1 MAGITG
7 WLAIPCSNALLPTSV
22 VRGGL
27 LMAFDNSHL
36 ADPGLF
42 WRAVSAAGAPVD
54 REDWLRLCSGIA
66 CWASLCGEDGLAAIE
81 AWSARHNRGEAKHRS
96 QYRHFLKLKGI
107 TNPEA
112 MAQVFLQF
120 SGVEWNRQ
128 ASVQSDADRAE
139 RLRLS
144 REATAKAKAERD
156 KKGDAAAR
164 AAVKLLAKGGDPA
177 STPYWRKKTALA
189 AAGGVQLPALS
200 TDLGVG
206 GMFRSFNPRAYWS
219 DCLLIPVYKFDAARQ
234 LYVDGLE
241 AICGRCSA
249 EGFQLTGSKFSPA
262 GTRKQGGFYP
272 MPGFMDVL
280 DGSPHAPYSPLFV
293 CEGFAT
299 AFALHHLSRGKVA
312 VCAAF
317 SIAGFGS
324 CVASLRRFWPD
335 VDVMLVPD
343 HGEAYR
349 LAHKAAYGDEREP
362 VPTIPGAAVVSFD
375 GLDRFTPRDN
385 LDWFDVLVEEG
396 EDRARELLRYAV
408 RHARLERG

>member
-1 MAGITG
+1 
-7 WLAIPCSNALLPTSV
+7 
-22 VRGGL
+22 
-27 LMAFDNSHL
+27 MAFDNSHL

-120 SGVEWNRQ
+120 SGVEWRTGR
-128 ASVQSDADRAE
+128 ASVQSDVDRAE

-144 REATAKAKAERD
+144 HEATAKAKAERD

-164 AAVKLLAKGGDPA
+164 AAVKLLASGGDPEA
-177 STPYWRKKTALA
+177 TPYWRKKTALA
-189 AAGGVQLPALS
+189 AAGGVQLPALCG
-200 TDLGVG
+200 DLKSG
-206 GMFRSFNPRAYWS
+206 GLFRSFNPRAFWS
-219 DCLLIPVYKFDAARQ
+219 DCLLVPVYKLSTTGE
-234 LYVDGLE
+234 LYVDGIE
-241 AICGRCSA
+241 AICGTCSL
-249 EGFQLTGSKFSPA
+249 EGSRLTGSKFSPA

-272 MPGFMDVL
+272 MPGFRDVL
-280 DGSPHAPYSPLFV
+280 NGSPHAPYSPLFV

-335 VDVMLVPD
+335 ADVMLVPD

-408 RHARLERG
+408 RHARLERR

>member
-1 MAGITG
+1 
-7 WLAIPCSNALLPTSV
+7 
-22 VRGGL
+22 
-27 LMAFDNSHL
+27 MAFDNSHL

-96 QYRHFLKLKGI
+96 QYRNFLKLKGV

-112 MAQVFLQF
+112 MAQSFLNL
-120 SGVEWNRQ
+120 SGVEWRTGR
-128 ASVQSDADRAE
+128 APALAESDADREARLTRSKNAE
-139 RLRLS
+139 
-144 REATAKAKAERD
+144 AKAAIERNR
-156 KKGDAAAR
+156 KGDTAAR
-164 AAVKLLAKGGDPA
+164 AAIKLLANGIAGDE
-177 STPYWRKKTALA
+177 SLYWQKKVALA
-189 AAGGVQLPALS
+189 VAGGVQLPALPVDVK
-200 TDLGVG
+200 TG
-206 GMFRSFNPRAYWS
+206 GLFRSYSPKAFWS
-219 DCLLIPVYKFDAARQ
+219 ESLLVPVYKIGEPGL

-249 EGFQLTGSKFSPA
+249 EGSRVMGTKFTPA
-262 GTRKQGGFYP
+262 GTRKAGGFYP
-272 MPGFMDVL
+272 MPGFMKVL
-280 DGSPHAPYSPLFV
+280 DTSPHAPHSPLFV

-299 AFALHHLSRGKVA
+299 AVALHHLSRGKVA

-324 CVASLRRFWPD
+324 SVESVRRIWPD
-335 VDVMLVPD
+335 VEVMLVPD
-343 HGEAYR
+343 AGEAYR
-349 LAHKAAYGDEREP
+349 LAHKAAFGNDREP
-362 VPTIPGAAVVSFD
+362 VPTIPGASVVSFD
-375 GLDRFTPRDN
+375 GLDGFTPRDN

-396 EDRARELLRYAV
+396 EDRARDLLRHAV

>member
-1 MAGITG
+1 
-7 WLAIPCSNALLPTSV
+7 
-22 VRGGL
+22 
-27 LMAFDNSHL
+27 MAFVDFDTTHL
-36 ADPGLF
+36 KEDPGLF
-42 WRAVSAAGAPVD
+42 WRAVSAAGAPAD
-54 REDWLRLCSGIA
+54 RDDWVRLCLALG

-81 AWSARHNRGEAKHRS
+81 AWSTRHGRGENRHRQ
-96 QYRHFLKLKGI
+96 QYRSFLKGDLD
-107 TNPEA
+107 TFA
-112 MAQVFLQF
+112 AQAFLNF
-120 SGVEWNRQ
+120 SGVEWRNGR
-128 ASVQSDADRAE
+128 ASVQSDVDRAE

-408 RHARLERG
+408 RHARLERR

>member
-1 MAGITG
+1 
-7 WLAIPCSNALLPTSV
+7 
-22 VRGGL
+22 
-27 LMAFDNSHL
+27 MAFDNSHL

-112 MAQVFLQF
+112 MAQSFLNL
-120 SGVEWNRQ
+120 SGVEWRTGR
-128 ASVQSDADRAE
+128 APIPAESDADREARLTRSKNAE
-139 RLRLS
+139 
-144 REATAKAKAERD
+144 AKAAIERNR
-156 KKGDAAAR
+156 KGDTAAR
-164 AAVKLLAKGGDPA
+164 AAIKLLANGSDGDE
-177 STPYWRKKTALA
+177 SLYWQKKVALA
-189 AAGGVQLPALS
+189 VAGGVQLPALPVDVK
-200 TDLGVG
+200 TG
-206 GMFRSFNPRAYWS
+206 GLFRSYSPKAFWS
-219 DCLLIPVYKFDAARQ
+219 KSLLVPVYKIGEPGL

-249 EGFQLTGSKFSPA
+249 EGSRVMGTKFTPA
-262 GTRKQGGFYP
+262 GTRKAGGFYP
-272 MPGFMDVL
+272 MPGFMKVL
-280 DGSPHAPYSPLFV
+280 DTSPHAPYSPLFV

-299 AFALHHLSRGKVA
+299 AVALHHLTRGKVA

-335 VDVMLVPD
+335 AEVMLVPD
-343 HGEAYR
+343 AGEAYR
-349 LAHKAAYGDEREP
+349 LAHKAAYGDDREP
-362 VPTIPGAAVVSFD
+362 VPTIPGASVVSFD
-375 GLDRFTPRDN
+375 GLDGFTPRDN

-396 EDRARELLRYAV
+396 EDRARDLLRYAV

>member
-1 MAGITG
+1 
-7 WLAIPCSNALLPTSV
+7 
-22 VRGGL
+22 
-27 LMAFDNSHL
+27 MAFDNSHL

-120 SGVEWNRQ
+120 SGVEWRTGR
-128 ASVQSDADRAE
+128 ASVQSDVDRAE

-144 REATAKAKAERD
+144 HEATAKAKAERD

-164 AAVKLLAKGGDPA
+164 AAVKLLASGGDPEA
-177 STPYWRKKTALA
+177 TPYWRKKTALA
-189 AAGGVQLPALS
+189 AAGGVQLPALCG
-200 TDLGVG
+200 DLKSG
-206 GMFRSFNPRAYWS
+206 GLFRSFNPRAFWS
-219 DCLLIPVYKFDAARQ
+219 DCLLVPVYKLSTTGE
-234 LYVDGLE
+234 LYVDGIE
-241 AICGRCSA
+241 AICGTCSL
-249 EGFQLTGSKFSPA
+249 EGSRLTGSKFSPA

-280 DGSPHAPYSPLFV
+280 NGSPHAPYSPLFI

-335 VDVMLVPD
+335 ADVMLVPD

>member
-1 MAGITG
+1 
-7 WLAIPCSNALLPTSV
+7 
-22 VRGGL
+22 
-27 LMAFDNSHL
+27 MAFDNSHL
-36 ADPGLF
+36 EDAGLF
-42 WRAVSAAGAPVD
+42 WRAIFAAGAPAD
-54 REDWLRLCSGIA
+54 RNDWLRLCSGIA

-96 QYRHFLKLKGI
+96 QYRHFLKLKGV

-120 SGVEWNRQ
+120 SGVEWRTGR
-128 ASVQSDADRAE
+128 ASVQSDVDRAE

-249 EGFQLTGSKFSPA
+249 EGSRVMGTKFSPA

-299 AFALHHLSRGKVA
+299 AVALHHLSRGKVA

-335 VDVMLVPD
+335 VEVMLVPD

-362 VPTIPGAAVVSFD
+362 VPTIPGASVVSFD

>member
-1 MAGITG
+1 
-7 WLAIPCSNALLPTSV
+7 
-22 VRGGL
+22 
-27 LMAFDNSHL
+27 MAFDNSHL

-120 SGVEWNRQ
+120 SGVEWRTGR
-128 ASVQSDADRAE
+128 ASVQSDVDRAE

-144 REATAKAKAERD
+144 LEATAKAKAERD

-299 AFALHHLSRGKVA
+299 AVALHHLTKGKVA

-317 SIAGFGS
+317 SISGFGS
-324 CVASLRRFWPD
+324 CVASLRRIWPD
-335 VDVMLVPD
+335 AEVMLVPD
-343 HGEAYR
+343 AGEAYR
-349 LAHKAAYGDEREP
+349 LAHKAAYGDDREP
-362 VPTIPGAAVVSFD
+362 VPTIPGASVVAFD
-375 GLDRFTPRDN
+375 GLDGFTPRDN

-396 EDRARELLRYAV
+396 EGRARELLRYAV

>member
-1 MAGITG
+1 
-7 WLAIPCSNALLPTSV
+7 
-22 VRGGL
+22 
-27 LMAFDNSHL
+27 MAFDNSHL
-36 ADPGLF
+36 EDAGLF
-42 WRAVSAAGAPVD
+42 WRAVSSAPAPVD
-54 REDWLRLCSGIA
+54 RDEWLKMARGIA
-66 CWASLCGEDGLAAIE
+66 CFASLCGEDGLAAIE
-81 AWSARHNRGEAKHRS
+81 AWSTRHNRGEAKHRS

-120 SGVEWNRQ
+120 SGVEWRTGR
-128 ASVQSDADRAE
+128 ASVQSDVDRAE

-144 REATAKAKAERD
+144 LEATAKAKAERD

-249 EGFQLTGSKFSPA
+249 EGSRVMGTKFTPA
-262 GTRKQGGFYP
+262 GTRKAGGFYP
-272 MPGFMDVL
+272 MPGFMKVL
-280 DGSPHAPYSPLFV
+280 DTSPHAPYSPLFV

-299 AFALHHLSRGKVA
+299 AVALHHLSRGKVA

-335 VDVMLVPD
+335 VDLMLVPD

>member
-1 MAGITG
+1 
-7 WLAIPCSNALLPTSV
+7 
-22 VRGGL
+22 
-27 LMAFDNSHL
+27 MAFDNSHL

-54 REDWLRLCSGIA
+54 REDWLRLCSCIA

-120 SGVEWNRQ
+120 SGVEWRTGR
-128 ASVQSDADRAE
+128 ASVQSDVDRAE

-206 GMFRSFNPRAYWS
+206 GIFRSFNPRAYWS

-324 CVASLRRFWPD
+324 CVESVRRFWPGCE
-335 VDVMLVPD
+335 VMLVPD
-343 HGEAYR
+343 AGKAYR
-349 LAHKAAYGDEREP
+349 MAHKAAFGDEREP
-362 VPTIPGAAVVSFD
+362 VPTIPGAAVLSFD

-396 EDRARELLRYAV
+396 EDRARDLLRYAV
-408 RHARLERG
+408 RHARLERR

>member
-1 MAGITG
+1 
-7 WLAIPCSNALLPTSV
+7 
-22 VRGGL
+22 
-27 LMAFDNSHL
+27 MAFDNSHL

-272 MPGFMDVL
+272 MPGFMKVL
-280 DGSPHAPYSPLFV
+280 DTSPHAPYSPLFV

-299 AFALHHLSRGKVA
+299 AVALHHLSRGKVA

-335 VDVMLVPD
+335 ADVMLVPD

-396 EDRARELLRYAV
+396 EDRARDLLRHAV

>member
-1 MAGITG
+1 
-7 WLAIPCSNALLPTSV
+7 
-22 VRGGL
+22 
-27 LMAFDNSHL
+27 MAFDNSHL

-249 EGFQLTGSKFSPA
+249 EGFQLTRSKFSPA

>member
-1 MAGITG
+1 
-7 WLAIPCSNALLPTSV
+7 
-22 VRGGL
+22 
-27 LMAFDNSHL
+27 MAFDNSHL

-408 RHARLERG
+408 RHARLERR

>member
-1 MAGITG
+1 
-7 WLAIPCSNALLPTSV
+7 
-22 VRGGL
+22 
-27 LMAFDNSHL
+27 MAFDNSHL

-96 QYRHFLKLKGI
+96 QYRNFLKLKGV

-112 MAQVFLQF
+112 MAQSFLNL
-120 SGVEWNRQ
+120 SGVEWRTGR
-128 ASVQSDADRAE
+128 APALAESDADREARLTRSKNAE
-139 RLRLS
+139 
-144 REATAKAKAERD
+144 AKAAIERNR
-156 KKGDAAAR
+156 KGDTAAR
-164 AAVKLLAKGGDPA
+164 AAIKLLANGIAGNE
-177 STPYWRKKTALA
+177 SLYWQKKVALA
-189 AAGGVQLPALS
+189 VAGGVQLPALPVDVK
-200 TDLGVG
+200 TG
-206 GMFRSFNPRAYWS
+206 GLFRSYSPKAFWS
-219 DCLLIPVYKFDAARQ
+219 ESLLVPVYKIGEPGL

-249 EGFQLTGSKFSPA
+249 EGSRVMGTKFSPA

-335 VDVMLVPD
+335 VEVMLVPD
-343 HGEAYR
+343 AGEAYR
-349 LAHKAAYGDEREP
+349 LAHKAAYGDDREP
-362 VPTIPGAAVVSFD
+362 VPTIPGASVVSFD
-375 GLDRFTPRDN
+375 GLNRFEPRDN

>member
-1 MAGITG
+1 
-7 WLAIPCSNALLPTSV
+7 
-22 VRGGL
+22 
-27 LMAFDNSHL
+27 MAFDNSHL
-36 ADPGLF
+36 EDAGLF
-42 WRAVSAAGAPVD
+42 WRAVSSAPAPVD
-54 REDWLRLCSGIA
+54 RDEWLKMARGIA
-66 CWASLCGEDGLAAIE
+66 CFASLCGEDGLAAIE
-81 AWSARHNRGEAKHRS
+81 AWSTRHNRGEAKHRS

-112 MAQVFLQF
+112 MAQVFLNF
-120 SGVEWNRQ
+120 SGVEWRTGR
-128 ASVQSDADRAE
+128 ASVQSDVDRAE

-144 REATAKAKAERD
+144 LEATAKAKAERD

-249 EGFQLTGSKFSPA
+249 EGSRVMGTKFTPA
-262 GTRKQGGFYP
+262 GTRKAGGFYP
-272 MPGFMDVL
+272 MPGFMKVL
-280 DGSPHAPYSPLFV
+280 DTSPHAPYSPLFV

-299 AFALHHLSRGKVA
+299 AVALHHLTKGKVA

-335 VDVMLVPD
+335 VDLMLVPD

>member
-1 MAGITG
+1 
-7 WLAIPCSNALLPTSV
+7 
-22 VRGGL
+22 
-27 LMAFDNSHL
+27 MAFDNSHL
-36 ADPGLF
+36 EDAGLF
-42 WRAVSAAGAPVD
+42 WRAVSSAPAPVD
-54 REDWLRLCSGIA
+54 RDEWLKMARGIA
-66 CWASLCGEDGLAAIE
+66 CFASLCGEDGLAAIE
-81 AWSARHNRGEAKHRS
+81 AWSTRHNRGEAKHRS

-120 SGVEWNRQ
+120 SGVEWRTGR
-128 ASVQSDADRAE
+128 ASVQSDVDRAE

-408 RHARLERG
+408 RHARLERR

>member
-1 MAGITG
+1 
-7 WLAIPCSNALLPTSV
+7 
-22 VRGGL
+22 
-27 LMAFDNSHL
+27 MAFDNSHL

-249 EGFQLTGSKFSPA
+249 EGFHLTGSKFSPA

>member
-1 MAGITG
+1 
-7 WLAIPCSNALLPTSV
+7 
-22 VRGGL
+22 
-27 LMAFDNSHL
+27 MAFDNSHL
-36 ADPGLF
+36 EDAGLF
-42 WRAVSAAGAPVD
+42 WRAVSSAPAPVD
-54 REDWLRLCSGIA
+54 RDEWLKMARGIA
-66 CWASLCGEDGLAAIE
+66 CFASLCGEDGLAAIE
-81 AWSARHNRGEAKHRS
+81 AWSTRHNRGEAKHRS

-120 SGVEWNRQ
+120 SGVEWRTGR
-128 ASVQSDADRAE
+128 ASVQSDVDRAE

-249 EGFQLTGSKFSPA
+249 EGSRVMGTKFTPA
-262 GTRKQGGFYP
+262 GTRKAGGFYP
-272 MPGFMDVL
+272 MPGFMKVL
-280 DGSPHAPYSPLFV
+280 DTSPHAPYSPLFV

-299 AFALHHLSRGKVA
+299 AVALHHLSRGKVA

-335 VDVMLVPD
+335 VDLMLVPD

>member
-1 MAGITG
+1 
-7 WLAIPCSNALLPTSV
+7 
-22 VRGGL
+22 
-27 LMAFDNSHL
+27 MAFDNSHL

-120 SGVEWNRQ
+120 SGVEWRTGR
-128 ASVQSDADRAE
+128 ASVQSDVDRAE

-144 REATAKAKAERD
+144 LEATAKAKAERD

-249 EGFQLTGSKFSPA
+249 EGSRVMGTKFTPA
-262 GTRKQGGFYP
+262 GTRKAGGFYP
-272 MPGFMDVL
+272 MPGFMKVL
-280 DGSPHAPYSPLFV
+280 DTSPHAPYSPLFV

>member
-1 MAGITG
+1 
-7 WLAIPCSNALLPTSV
+7 
-22 VRGGL
+22 
-27 LMAFDNSHL
+27 MAFDNSHL

-54 REDWLRLCSGIA
+54 REDWLHLCSGIA

-120 SGVEWNRQ
+120 SGVEWRTGR
-128 ASVQSDADRAE
+128 ASVQSDVDRAE

-144 REATAKAKAERD
+144 HEATAKAKAERD

-164 AAVKLLAKGGDPA
+164 AAVKLLASGGDPEA
-177 STPYWRKKTALA
+177 TPYWRKKTALA
-189 AAGGVQLPALS
+189 AAGGVQLPALCG
-200 TDLGVG
+200 DLKSG
-206 GMFRSFNPRAYWS
+206 GLFRSFNPRAFWS
-219 DCLLIPVYKFDAARQ
+219 DCLLVPVYKLSTTGE
-234 LYVDGLE
+234 LYVDGIE
-241 AICGRCSA
+241 AICGTCSL
-249 EGFQLTGSKFSPA
+249 EGSRLTGSKFSPA

-280 DGSPHAPYSPLFV
+280 NGSPHAPYSPLFV

-335 VDVMLVPD
+335 ADVMLVPD

>member
-1 MAGITG
+1 
-7 WLAIPCSNALLPTSV
+7 
-22 VRGGL
+22 
-27 LMAFDNSHL
+27 MAFDNSHL

-96 QYRHFLKLKGI
+96 QYRNFLKLKGV

-112 MAQVFLQF
+112 MAQSFLNL
-120 SGVEWNRQ
+120 SGVEWRTGR
-128 ASVQSDADRAE
+128 APALAESDADREARLTRSKNAE
-139 RLRLS
+139 
-144 REATAKAKAERD
+144 AKAAIERNR
-156 KKGDAAAR
+156 KGDTAAR
-164 AAVKLLAKGGDPA
+164 AAIKLLANGIAGDE
-177 STPYWRKKTALA
+177 SLYWQKKVALA
-189 AAGGVQLPALS
+189 VAGGVQLPALPVDVK
-200 TDLGVG
+200 TG
-206 GMFRSFNPRAYWS
+206 GLFRSYSPKAFWS
-219 DCLLIPVYKFDAARQ
+219 ESLLVPVYKIGEPGL

-249 EGFQLTGSKFSPA
+249 EGSRVMGTKFSPA

-335 VDVMLVPD
+335 VEVMLVPD
-343 HGEAYR
+343 AGEAYR
-349 LAHKAAYGDEREP
+349 LAHKAAYGDDREP
-362 VPTIPGAAVVSFD
+362 VPTIPGASVVSFD
-375 GLDRFTPRDN
+375 GLNRFEPRDN

>member
-1 MAGITG
+1 
-7 WLAIPCSNALLPTSV
+7 
-22 VRGGL
+22 
-27 LMAFDNSHL
+27 MAFDNSHL

>member
-1 MAGITG
+1 
-7 WLAIPCSNALLPTSV
+7 
-22 VRGGL
+22 
-27 LMAFDNSHL
+27 MAFDNSHL

-112 MAQVFLQF
+112 MAQAFLNF
-120 SGVEWNRQ
+120 SGVEWRTGR
-128 ASVQSDADRAE
+128 ASVQSDVDRAE

-164 AAVKLLAKGGDPA
+164 AAVKLLASGGDPEA
-177 STPYWRKKTALA
+177 TPYWRKKTALA

-299 AFALHHLSRGKVA
+299 AVALHHLTKGKVA

-343 HGEAYR
+343 AGKAYR
-349 LAHKAAYGDEREP
+349 MAHKAAFGNDREP
-362 VPTIPGAAVVSFD
+362 VPTIPGAAVVSLD
-375 GLDRFTPRDN
+375 GLDGFTPRDN

-396 EDRARELLRYAV
+396 EDRARDLLRHAV

>member
-1 MAGITG
+1 
-7 WLAIPCSNALLPTSV
+7 
-22 VRGGL
+22 
-27 LMAFDNSHL
+27 MAFDNSHL

-96 QYRHFLKLKGI
+96 QYRNFLKLKGV

-112 MAQVFLQF
+112 MAQSFLNL
-120 SGVEWNRQ
+120 SGVEWRTGR
-128 ASVQSDADRAE
+128 APALAESDADREARLTRSKNAE
-139 RLRLS
+139 
-144 REATAKAKAERD
+144 AKAAIERNR
-156 KKGDAAAR
+156 KGDTAAR
-164 AAVKLLAKGGDPA
+164 AAIKLLANGIAGDE
-177 STPYWRKKTALA
+177 SLYWQKKVALA
-189 AAGGVQLPALS
+189 VAGGVQLPALPVDVK
-200 TDLGVG
+200 TG
-206 GMFRSFNPRAYWS
+206 GLFRSYSPKAFWS
-219 DCLLIPVYKFDAARQ
+219 ESLLVPVYKIGEPGL

-249 EGFQLTGSKFSPA
+249 EGSRVMGTKFSPA

-408 RHARLERG
+408 RHARLERR

>member
-1 MAGITG
+1 
-7 WLAIPCSNALLPTSV
+7 
-22 VRGGL
+22 
-27 LMAFDNSHL
+27 MAFDNSHL

-120 SGVEWNRQ
+120 SGVEWRTGR
-128 ASVQSDADRAE
+128 ASVQSDVDRAE

-144 REATAKAKAERD
+144 HEATAKAKAERD

-164 AAVKLLAKGGDPA
+164 AAVKLLASGGDPEA
-177 STPYWRKKTALA
+177 TPYWRKKTALA
-189 AAGGVQLPALS
+189 AAGGVQLPALCG
-200 TDLGVG
+200 DLKSG
-206 GMFRSFNPRAYWS
+206 GLFRSFNPRAFWS
-219 DCLLIPVYKFDAARQ
+219 DCLLVPVYKLSTTGE
-234 LYVDGLE
+234 LYVDGIE
-241 AICGRCSA
+241 AICGTCSL
-249 EGFQLTGSKFSPA
+249 EGSRLTGSKFSPA

-335 VDVMLVPD
+335 ADVMLVPD

>member
-1 MAGITG
+1 
-7 WLAIPCSNALLPTSV
+7 
-22 VRGGL
+22 
-27 LMAFDNSHL
+27 MAFDNSHL

-120 SGVEWNRQ
+120 SGVEWRTGR
-128 ASVQSDADRAE
+128 ASVQSDVDRAE

-144 REATAKAKAERD
+144 HEATAKAKAERD

-164 AAVKLLAKGGDPA
+164 AAVKLLASGGDPEA
-177 STPYWRKKTALA
+177 TPYWRKKTALA
-189 AAGGVQLPALS
+189 AAGGVQLPALCG
-200 TDLGVG
+200 DLKSG
-206 GMFRSFNPRAYWS
+206 GLFRSFNPRAFWS
-219 DCLLIPVYKFDAARQ
+219 DCLLVPVYKLSTTGE
-234 LYVDGLE
+234 LYVDGIE
-241 AICGRCSA
+241 AICGTCSL
-249 EGFQLTGSKFSPA
+249 EGSRLTGSKFSPA

-280 DGSPHAPYSPLFV
+280 NGSPHAPYSPLFV

-335 VDVMLVPD
+335 ADVMLVPD

>member
-1 MAGITG
+1 
-7 WLAIPCSNALLPTSV
+7 
-22 VRGGL
+22 
-27 LMAFDNSHL
+27 MAFDNSHL

-81 AWSARHNRGEAKHRS
+81 AWSTRHNRGEAKHRS

-112 MAQVFLQF
+112 LAQVFLQF
-120 SGVEWNRQ
+120 SGVEWRTGR
-128 ASVQSDADRAE
+128 ASVQSDVDRAE

-249 EGFQLTGSKFSPA
+249 EGSRVMGTKFTPA
-262 GTRKQGGFYP
+262 GTRKAGGFYP
-272 MPGFMDVL
+272 MPGFMKVL
-280 DGSPHAPYSPLFV
+280 DTSPHAPYSPLFV

-299 AFALHHLSRGKVA
+299 AVALHHLSRGKVA

>member
-1 MAGITG
+1 
-7 WLAIPCSNALLPTSV
+7 
-22 VRGGL
+22 
-27 LMAFDNSHL
+27 MAFDNSHL
-36 ADPGLF
+36 EDAGLF
-42 WRAVSAAGAPVD
+42 WRAVSSAPAPVD
-54 REDWLRLCSGIA
+54 RDEWLKMARGIA
-66 CWASLCGEDGLAAIE
+66 CFASLCGEDGLAAIE
-81 AWSARHNRGEAKHRS
+81 AWSTRHNRGEAKHRS

-120 SGVEWNRQ
+120 SGVEWRTGR
-128 ASVQSDADRAE
+128 ASVQSDVDRAE

-249 EGFQLTGSKFSPA
+249 EGSRVMGTKFTPA
-262 GTRKQGGFYP
+262 GTRKAGGFYP
-272 MPGFMDVL
+272 MPGFMKVL
-280 DGSPHAPYSPLFV
+280 DTSPHAPYSPLFV

-299 AFALHHLSRGKVA
+299 AFALHHLTKGKVA

-335 VDVMLVPD
+335 VEVMLVPD
-343 HGEAYR
+343 AGEAYR
-349 LAHKAAYGDEREP
+349 LAHKAAYGDDREP
-362 VPTIPGAAVVSFD
+362 VPTIPGASVVSFD
-375 GLDRFTPRDN
+375 GLNRFEPRDN

>member
-1 MAGITG
+1 
-7 WLAIPCSNALLPTSV
+7 
-22 VRGGL
+22 
-27 LMAFDNSHL
+27 MAFDNSHL

-272 MPGFMDVL
+272 MPGFMKVL
-280 DGSPHAPYSPLFV
+280 DTSPHAPYSPLFV

-299 AFALHHLSRGKVA
+299 AVALHHLSRGKVA

-335 VDVMLVPD
+335 ADVMLVPD

-362 VPTIPGAAVVSFD
+362 VPTIPGAAVVSLD

-396 EDRARELLRYAV
+396 EDRARDLLRHAV

>member
-1 MAGITG
+1 
-7 WLAIPCSNALLPTSV
+7 
-22 VRGGL
+22 
-27 LMAFDNSHL
+27 MAFNNSHL

-96 QYRHFLKLKGI
+96 QYRHFLKLKGV

-112 MAQVFLQF
+112 MAQSFLNL
-120 SGVEWNRQ
+120 SGVEWRTGR
-128 ASVQSDADRAE
+128 APALAESDADREARLTRSKNAE
-139 RLRLS
+139 
-144 REATAKAKAERD
+144 AKAAIERNR
-156 KKGDAAAR
+156 KGDTAAR
-164 AAVKLLAKGGDPA
+164 AAIKLLANGIAGDE
-177 STPYWRKKTALA
+177 SLYWQKKVALA
-189 AAGGVQLPALS
+189 VAGGVQLPALPVDVK
-200 TDLGVG
+200 TG
-206 GMFRSFNPRAYWS
+206 GLFRSYSPKAFWS
-219 DCLLIPVYKFDAARQ
+219 ESLLVPVYKIGEPGL

-249 EGFQLTGSKFSPA
+249 EGSRVMGTKFTPA
-262 GTRKQGGFYP
+262 GTRKAGGFYP
-272 MPGFMDVL
+272 MPGFMKVL
-280 DGSPHAPYSPLFV
+280 DTSPHAPSSPLFV

-324 CVASLRRFWPD
+324 CVASLRRFWPY
-335 VDVMLVPD
+335 VEVMLVPD
-343 HGEAYR
+343 AGKAYR
-349 LAHKAAYGDEREP
+349 LAHKAAFGNDRDP

-375 GLDRFTPRDN
+375 GLDGFTPRDN

-396 EDRARELLRYAV
+396 EDLARDLLRHAV
-408 RHARLERG
+408 RHARLERHGYGA

>member
-1 MAGITG
+1 
-7 WLAIPCSNALLPTSV
+7 
-22 VRGGL
+22 
-27 LMAFDNSHL
+27 MAFDNSHL

-343 HGEAYR
+343 AGEAYR
-349 LAHKAAYGDEREP
+349 LAHKAAYGDDREP

>member
-1 MAGITG
+1 
-7 WLAIPCSNALLPTSV
+7 
-22 VRGGL
+22 
-27 LMAFDNSHL
+27 MAFDNSHL

-112 MAQVFLQF
+112 MAQAFLNF
-120 SGVEWNRQ
+120 SGVEWRTGR
-128 ASVQSDADRAE
+128 ASVQSDVDRAE

-144 REATAKAKAERD
+144 LEATAKAKAERD

-299 AFALHHLSRGKVA
+299 AVALHHLTKGKVA

-343 HGEAYR
+343 AGKAYR
-349 LAHKAAYGDEREP
+349 MAHKAAFGNDREP
-362 VPTIPGAAVVSFD
+362 VPTIPGAAVVSLD
-375 GLDRFTPRDN
+375 GLDGFTPRDN

-396 EDRARELLRYAV
+396 EDRARDLLRHAV

>member
-1 MAGITG
+1 
-7 WLAIPCSNALLPTSV
+7 
-22 VRGGL
+22 
-27 LMAFDNSHL
+27 
-36 ADPGLF
+36 
-42 WRAVSAAGAPVD
+42 
-54 REDWLRLCSGIA
+54 
-66 CWASLCGEDGLAAIE
+66 
-81 AWSARHNRGEAKHRS
+81 
-96 QYRHFLKLKGI
+96 
-107 TNPEA
+107 
-112 MAQVFLQF
+112 
-120 SGVEWNRQ
+120 
-128 ASVQSDADRAE
+128 
-139 RLRLS
+139 
-144 REATAKAKAERD
+144 
-156 KKGDAAAR
+156 
-164 AAVKLLAKGGDPA
+164 
-177 STPYWRKKTALA
+177 
-189 AAGGVQLPALS
+189 
-200 TDLGVG
+200 
-206 GMFRSFNPRAYWS
+206 
-219 DCLLIPVYKFDAARQ
+219 
-234 LYVDGLE
+234 
-241 AICGRCSA
+241 
-249 EGFQLTGSKFSPA
+249 
-262 GTRKQGGFYP
+262 

>member
-1 MAGITG
+1 
-7 WLAIPCSNALLPTSV
+7 
-22 VRGGL
+22 
-27 LMAFDNSHL
+27 MAFDNSHL

-396 EDRARELLRYAV
+396 EDRARDLLRHAV

>member
-1 MAGITG
+1 
-7 WLAIPCSNALLPTSV
+7 
-22 VRGGL
+22 
-27 LMAFDNSHL
+27 MAFDNSHL

-112 MAQVFLQF
+112 MAQVFLNF
-120 SGVEWNRQ
+120 SGVEWRTGR
-128 ASVQSDADRAE
+128 ASVQSDVDRAE

-164 AAVKLLAKGGDPA
+164 AAVKLLASGGDPEA
-177 STPYWRKKTALA
+177 TPYWRKKTALA
-189 AAGGVQLPALS
+189 AAGSVQLPALCG
-200 TDLGVG
+200 DLKSG
-206 GMFRSFNPRAYWS
+206 GLFRSFNPRAFWS
-219 DCLLIPVYKFDAARQ
+219 DCLLVPVYKLSTTGE
-234 LYVDGLE
+234 LYVDGIE
-241 AICGRCSA
+241 AICGTCSL
-249 EGFQLTGSKFSPA
+249 EGSRLTGSKFSPA

-280 DGSPHAPYSPLFV
+280 NGSPHAPYSPLFV

-299 AFALHHLSRGKVA
+299 AVALHHLTKGKVA

-317 SIAGFGS
+317 SIAGFGI
-324 CVASLRRFWPD
+324 CVASLRRFWPY
-335 VDVMLVPD
+335 VEVMLVPD
-343 HGEAYR
+343 AGKAYR
-349 LAHKAAYGDEREP
+349 LAHKAAFGNDREP
-362 VPTIPGAAVVSFD
+362 VPTIPGASVVSLD
-375 GLDRFTPRDN
+375 GLDGFTPRDN

-396 EDRARELLRYAV
+396 EDRARDLLRYAV

>member
-1 MAGITG
+1 
-7 WLAIPCSNALLPTSV
+7 
-22 VRGGL
+22 
-27 LMAFDNSHL
+27 MAFDNSHL

-177 STPYWRKKTALA
+177 STPYWRKRTALA

-272 MPGFMDVL
+272 MPGFMKVL
-280 DGSPHAPYSPLFV
+280 DTSPHAPYSPLFV

-299 AFALHHLSRGKVA
+299 AVALHHLSRGKVA

-335 VDVMLVPD
+335 ADVMLVPD

-396 EDRARELLRYAV
+396 EDRARDLLRHAV

>member
-1 MAGITG
+1 
-7 WLAIPCSNALLPTSV
+7 
-22 VRGGL
+22 
-27 LMAFDNSHL
+27 MAFDNSHL

-81 AWSARHNRGEAKHRS
+81 AWSTRHNRGEAKHRS

-120 SGVEWNRQ
+120 SGVEWRTGR
-128 ASVQSDADRAE
+128 ASVQSDVDRAE

-144 REATAKAKAERD
+144 HEATAKAKAERD

-164 AAVKLLAKGGDPA
+164 AAVKLLASGGDPEA
-177 STPYWRKKTALA
+177 TPYWRKKTALA
-189 AAGGVQLPALS
+189 AAGGVQLPALCG
-200 TDLGVG
+200 DLKSG
-206 GMFRSFNPRAYWS
+206 GLFRSFNPRAFWS
-219 DCLLIPVYKFDAARQ
+219 DCLLVPVYKLSTTGE
-234 LYVDGLE
+234 LYVDGIE
-241 AICGRCSA
+241 AICGTCSL
-249 EGFQLTGSKFSPA
+249 EGSRLTGSKFSPA

-272 MPGFMDVL
+272 MPGFMKVL
-280 DGSPHAPYSPLFV
+280 DTSPHAPYSPLFV

-299 AFALHHLSRGKVA
+299 AVALHHLTKGKVA

-343 HGEAYR
+343 AGKAYR
-349 LAHKAAYGDEREP
+349 MAHKAAFGNDREP

-396 EDRARELLRYAV
+396 EERARELLRYAV

>member
-1 MAGITG
+1 
-7 WLAIPCSNALLPTSV
+7 
-22 VRGGL
+22 
-27 LMAFDNSHL
+27 MAFDNSHL

-375 GLDRFTPRDN
+375 GLDRFNPRDN

-408 RHARLERG
+408 RHARLERR